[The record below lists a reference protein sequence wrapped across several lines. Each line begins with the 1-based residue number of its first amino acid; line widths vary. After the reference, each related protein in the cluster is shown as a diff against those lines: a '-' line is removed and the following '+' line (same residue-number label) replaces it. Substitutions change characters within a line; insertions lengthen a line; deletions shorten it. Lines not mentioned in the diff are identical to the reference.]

1 MNWATLCPAETIAP
15 GQSRGFDPLGSGRAS
30 LFVVNWQG
38 QWRAWEDWCPHWQ
51 TGPMAWRKDAYWSGD
66 GQALACHAHGA
77 RFDPLT
83 GLCTLGPCLGQSLR
97 SVPLRQDTQGWLQV
111 DTAGLHAIRNEEPT
125 GSDTFNQ
132 GDTT

>member
-15 GQSRGFDPLGSGRAS
+15 GQSRG
-30 LFVVNWQG
+30 
-38 QWRAWEDWCPHWQ
+38 
-51 TGPMAWRKDAYWSGD
+51 
-66 GQALACHAHGA
+66 
-77 RFDPLT
+77 FDPLT

-97 SVPLRQDTQGWLQV
+97 SVPLRQGTQGWLQV